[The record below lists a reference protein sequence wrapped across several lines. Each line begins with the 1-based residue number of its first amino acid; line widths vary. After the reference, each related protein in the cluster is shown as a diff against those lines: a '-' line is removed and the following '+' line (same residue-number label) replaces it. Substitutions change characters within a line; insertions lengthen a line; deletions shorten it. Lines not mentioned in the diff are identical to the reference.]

1 MLSIP
6 IIDHMWINIGDAVR
20 MYARLLRGSIRDAK
34 VALAVADHLR
44 ARRQTGLASKPG
56 KLSPN

>member
-6 IIDHMWINIGDAVR
+6 IMDHMWINIGDAVR

-34 VALAVADHLR
+34 VGLAVADHLR
-44 ARRQTGLASKPG
+44 ARRQTGLASKSG